1 VNGSDQLTQI
11 IGIVGHV
18 KQWGL
23 AADDTN
29 SLRAQFYFPWMQMPD
44 EYVAQAPAGA
54 SMVVRSTGMGSLL
67 FGAIRIASGRMSNQQ
82 VIYGMQTMDELVA
95 ESLSTQRFSMILLSV
110 FAFLAL
116 ALASVGIY
124 GLVSY
129 IVGQRTREIGV
140 RMALGAART
149 DIVAMILRSSTGLAL
164 TGVTLGLFAS
174 LALTRLMA
182 RLLYGVRAS
191 DPLTLILV
199 SITLVAVALL
209 ASYIPARRAAKV
221 DPMVALRYE

>member
-1 VNGSDQLTQI
+1 ML
-11 IGIVGHV
+11 
-18 KQWGL
+18 
-23 AADDTN
+23 
-29 SLRAQFYFPWMQMPD
+29 
-44 EYVAQAPAGA
+44 
-54 SMVVRSTGMGSLL
+54 VRSSGMGPLL
-67 FGAIRIASGRMSNQQ
+67 SGAIRAASGRMSNQQ
-82 VIYGMQTMDELVA
+82 VIYGMQTMDGLVT
-95 ESLSTQRFSMILLSV
+95 ESLSTQRFSMILLAV

-164 TGVTLGLFAS
+164 TGVMLGLFAT

-191 DPLTLILV
+191 DALTLILV
-199 SITLVAVALL
+199 SITLVSVALL
-209 ASYIPARRAAKV
+209 ASYLPARRAAKV